1 METIEV
7 IEEKKMIKRLLAKFF
22 GNILV
27 YGLLYIGIMA
37 IFLMFAIFQEETLIS
52 VIMMCLINVAINL
65 GFMTLLSNSSISTA
79 FEGIN
84 TVNVPPKSRKR
95 ILKIAG
101 IILIILM
108 ILITW
113 IDIVMFHALF
123 KSKTRIDA
131 YALDASTIEQ
141 ARAEATQKYG
151 VFTSVGTMSNNR
163 YVATKRAYSND
174 AIIIIGVI
182 VIINLLIV
190 IGAINYENNLLKKY
204 LTT

>member
-7 IEEKKMIKRLLAKFF
+7 IEEKKMIKRLLGKFF
-22 GNILV
+22 SNIFV

-37 IFLMFAIFQEETLIS
+37 IFLMFAIFQEETLMSI
-52 VIMMCLINVAINL
+52 IMMCLINVAINL
-65 GFMTLLSNSSISTA
+65 GFMTLLSSSSIGTA
-79 FEGIN
+79 FDGIN

-101 IILIILM
+101 TILVVLM

-113 IDIVMFHALF
+113 IDIVTFHALF
-123 KSKTRIDA
+123 KSKTNIDT
-131 YALDASTIEQ
+131 YALQSSTIEQ

-151 VFTSVGTMSNNR
+151 VFTSIDEVSNNR
-163 YVATKRAYSND
+163 YIATKRVYSTD
-174 AIIIIGVI
+174 AIITIGIII
-182 VIINLLIV
+182 LMNLLIV
-190 IGAINYENNLLKKY
+190 IGSINYENNLLKKY

>member
-7 IEEKKMIKRLLAKFF
+7 IEEKKMIKRLLGKFF
-22 GNILV
+22 SNILV

-37 IFLMFAIFQEETLIS
+37 IFLMFAIFQDESLMS

-65 GFMTLLSNSSISTA
+65 GFMTLLSNSSISAA

-95 ILKIAG
+95 ILKIAS
-101 IILIILM
+101 IILIVLM
-108 ILITW
+108 FIITW
-113 IDIVMFHALF
+113 IDIVAFHALF
-123 KSKTRIDA
+123 KSKTSIET
-131 YALDASTIEQ
+131 YALQSSTFEQ

-151 VFTSVGTMSNNR
+151 VFTSVDISLNNK
-163 YVATKRAYSND
+163 YIVTKRVYSND

-182 VIINLLIV
+182 AAMNLLIV
-190 IGAINYENNLLKKY
+190 VGSINYENNLLKKY
-204 LTT
+204 LAT